1 MEVELILKIAGIGMI
16 VAFVCQMLSRTG
28 RDEQAPM
35 LSLAG
40 IVVILLAL
48 AGKIGDMIKTI
59 REVFGL

>member
-28 RDEQAPM
+28 RDEQATM